1 MEPGEWRAGRLP
13 SRVGGSGSEDPVPS
27 KEGVDKRLTGL
38 YPKPLEGERVPI
50 SFLAA
55 EKRRIGWSPE
65 EGRSVEIDDG
75 TDIEPLK
82 RVRDINVVQ
91 IFNWLSG
98 REGLIELSDGEMEEL
113 LALVEAKNGEE
124 LFYTRVKVKGRL
136 KAAFALEEDREPRRW
151 LLSERLR
158 D

>member
-1 MEPGEWRAGRLP
+1 MGDAE
-13 SRVGGSGSEDPVPS
+13 
-27 KEGVDKRLTGL
+27 KRLMGR
-38 YPKPLEGERVPI
+38 YPKPLEGEKVPI

-55 EKRRIGWSPE
+55 EKRKIGWSPE
-65 EGRSVEIDDG
+65 DGRSVQIGED

-82 RVRDINVVQ
+82 RVREINEVQ

-98 REGLIELSDGEMEEL
+98 REGVIELSDREMEEL

-136 KAAFALEEDREPRRW
+136 KAAFALEVEREPRRW
-151 LLSERLR
+151 LLSERLG

>member
-1 MEPGEWRAGRLP
+1 MAPGEGRADRLARP
-13 SRVGGSGSEDPVPS
+13 GDGSDCEDSVAS
-27 KEGVDKRLTGL
+27 KEGAEKRLTAL

-50 SFLAA
+50 SFIAA
-55 EKRRIGWSPE
+55 EKKRIGWSPE
-65 EGRSVEIDDG
+65 EGKSVEIDDD
-75 TDIEPLK
+75 TDRVSVK
-82 RVRDINVVQ
+82 RIRDVNEVQ

-124 LFYTRVKVKGRL
+124 LVYTRIKVRGRL
-136 KAAFALEEDREPRRW
+136 KAAFILEAEREPRRW
-151 LLSERLR
+151 MLSERLR